1 MTCFKRASF
10 AVFAALL
17 SLSPSIQAAS
27 VTDLTY
33 DASGST
39 VTITGCKSTA
49 SGLLTIPTTIE
60 GKPVVKIG
68 ESAFF
73 GCHELTEVTIGN
85 SVTLID
91 GFAFFGCRGLKT
103 LTVGDNVST
112 IGTRA
117 FNSCSALINITLGKK
132 VALIEASAFE
142 RSSRIK
148 KVIIPDSVTRIG
160 KSAFRYCTELRQI
173 DFRGDAPTIGENAF
187 DSIHKLA
194 SMTAGPG
201 AQGFETAALDLPVF
215 TKVGS
220 LTYDASRSTA
230 TVVDCDDTATGP
242 QGILLTLNGRTVTKI
257 GRSAFERCTGITSV
271 SISENITSIDS
282 SAFAGCTGLTSIHIP
297 ESVTSLG
304 EGAFEGCVSLASA
317 HLGDGLLT
325 INDSAFRGSGLT
337 NLTVPDKVTRI
348 GNSAFANCSKLETA
362 NLGARVSTIGSFSFS
377 FCTNLTEITLGE
389 RLSRIGFRTFEGCH
403 QLTSVIF
410 KGNAPGNIRNDEFSQ
425 LDSDVTVYV
434 QPDARR
440 FRATFGGVPVVIL
453 GEQAPVTEPVA
464 PPVVPSIPTGDTPTI
479 SSLRID
485 SAGNV
490 VITIGGGNAGVLIA
504 YSPDLQSAFQPVSN
518 VTLQGDSELVIP
530 SAAVETQGSQGF
542 FRIASE

>member
-10 AVFAALL
+10 AVFAAFFALR
-17 SLSPSIQAAS
+17 PSIQAAS

-39 VTITGCKSTA
+39 VTITGCNSTA
-49 SGLLTIPTTIE
+49 SGLLTIPATIE

-73 GCHELTEVTIGN
+73 GCHELTEVVIGN

-91 GFAFFGCRGLKT
+91 GFAFFGCRGLQT
-103 LTVGDNVST
+103 VTVGDNVST

-117 FNSCSALINITLGKK
+117 FNSCSALIHITLGKK

-142 RSSRIK
+142 RSSRIE

-160 KSAFRYCTELRQI
+160 RSAFRYCTGLRHV
-173 DFRGDAPTIGENAF
+173 DFRGDAPTIGDNAF

-194 SMTAGPG
+194 LMTAGPG

-220 LTYDASRSTA
+220 LTYDASGSTA
-230 TVVDCDDTATGP
+230 SVVNCDNKATGP
-242 QGILLTLNGRTVTKI
+242 QEILLTLNGRTVTKI
-257 GRSAFERCTGITSV
+257 ARSAFERCTGITSV
-271 SISENITSIDS
+271 TIPETITSIDS
-282 SAFAGCTGLTSIHIP
+282 SAFAGCTGLSSIQIP

-304 EGAFEGCVSLASA
+304 EGAFEGCVSLESA
-317 HLGDGLLT
+317 QLGDGLLT

-337 NLTVPDKVTRI
+337 SLTVPNKVSRI
-348 GNSAFANCSKLETA
+348 GNSAFADCSELKIA
-362 NLGARVSTIGSFSFS
+362 VLGDRVSTIGSFSFS
-377 FCTNLTEITLGE
+377 FCSSLTEITLGR
-389 RLSRIGFRTFEGCH
+389 RLSRIGFRAFEGCH

-410 KGNAPGNIRNDEFSQ
+410 KGSAPGNIRNDEFSQ

-434 QPDARR
+434 QPDSNR
-440 FRATFGGVPVVIL
+440 FRATFGGAPVVIL
-453 GEQAPVTEPVA
+453 GEQAPVTEPVV
-464 PPVVPSIPTGDTPTI
+464 PPVVPSTPTGGTPAI

-485 SAGNV
+485 PAGNV
-490 VITIGGGNAGVLIA
+490 VITLTGSNAGVQIG
-504 YSPDLQSAFQPVSN
+504 YSPNLQSAFQPVSN
-518 VTLQGDSELVIP
+518 ATPQGGSELVIP
-530 SAAVETQGSQGF
+530 STATEIQGTQGF

>member
-10 AVFAALL
+10 AVLTALV
-17 SLSPSIQAAS
+17 SIIPSIQAAS

-33 DASGST
+33 DSSGST

-73 GCHELTEVTIGN
+73 GCHDLTEVTIGN

-103 LTVGDNVST
+103 VTVGDNVST

-117 FNSCSALINITLGKK
+117 FNSCSALTTITLGQKTT
-132 VALIEASAFE
+132 LIEASAFE
-142 RSSRIK
+142 RSSRID
-148 KVIIPDSVTRIG
+148 KVVIPESVTRIG
-160 KSAFRYCTELRQI
+160 KSAFRYCTELRHV
-173 DFRGDAPTIGENAF
+173 DFSGNAPTIGENAF

-194 SMTAGPG
+194 LMTAGPG

-215 TKVGS
+215 TKVGN
-220 LTYDASRSTA
+220 LTYDASGSTA
-230 TVVDCDDTATGP
+230 TVVDCEETATGP
-242 QGILLTLNGRTVTKI
+242 QEILLTLNGRTVTKI
-257 GRSAFERCTGITSV
+257 GRSAFERCVGITSV
-271 SISENITSIDS
+271 TISENITAIDS
-282 SAFAGCTGLTSIHIP
+282 NAFAGCTGLTSLQIP

-304 EGAFEGCVSLASA
+304 EGAFEGCVSLESA

-325 INDSAFRGSGLT
+325 INDAAFRGSGLR
-337 NLTVPDKVTRI
+337 NLTIPAKVTRI
-348 GNSAFANCSKLETA
+348 GNSAFADCNKLETA
-362 NLGARVSTIGSFSFS
+362 VLGDRVSSMGSFAFS
-377 FCTNLTEITLGE
+377 FCSSLTEITIGE
-389 RLSRIGFRTFEGCH
+389 RISRIGFRTFEGCH

-410 KGNAPGNIRNDEFSQ
+410 KGNAPGNIRNDEFLQ

-440 FRATFGGVPVVIL
+440 FRATLGGAPVVIL
-453 GEQAPVTEPVA
+453 SEQAPTTEPIA
-464 PPVVPSIPTGDTPTI
+464 PPVVPSLPTGNTPTI

-485 SAGNV
+485 PSGNLV
-490 VITIGGGNAGVLIA
+490 FTIAGGNAGVQIGF
-504 YSPDLQSAFQPVSN
+504 SSDLQSAFQPVSG
-518 VTLQGDSELVIP
+518 VTSQGDSELVIP
-530 SAAVETQGSQGF
+530 SAAAEAQGPQGF
-542 FRIASE
+542 FRISSE